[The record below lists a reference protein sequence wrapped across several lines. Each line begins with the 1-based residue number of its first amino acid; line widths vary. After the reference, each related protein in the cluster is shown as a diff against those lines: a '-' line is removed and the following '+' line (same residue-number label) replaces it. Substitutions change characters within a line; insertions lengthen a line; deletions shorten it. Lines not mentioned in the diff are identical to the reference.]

1 MTLKLIESSAEW
13 ETADGTFIA
22 LGNKM
27 YQGYDPKTESVK
39 KSTKG
44 VPTRNKFATQLF
56 QSVLLDETTPRQ
68 KVTINSLRLTRDKEM
83 CRMKMEKSS
92 LSDIF
97 VKMQVLA
104 DKITCTP
111 LRDLNGKIL

>member
-1 MTLKLIESSAEW
+1 
-13 ETADGTFIA
+13 
-22 LGNKM
+22 M
-27 YQGYDPKTESVK
+27 YQGYDPKTDSVK

-44 VPTRNKFATQLF
+44 VPTRNKFKTALF
-56 QSVLLDETTPRQ
+56 QSVLLDEKTPRQ

-111 LRDLNGKIL
+111 LRDRNGKIL